1 MKKIIQLIKQWL
13 IKFWAPLVI
22 VIIMLSTAISLTVIM
37 LHKQQITVQ
46 IPNLTLRKQYGI
58 NGSPISVL
66 KKGEHLQIIEKK
78 EGWYQVRRDDESTG
92 WVAGWLLKR
101 KTPLK
106 KVTPLSEAT
115 VVLDPGHGGSDV
127 GSLSSNGK
135 YEKTYTLL
143 LAKRVKKELEK
154 SGTRVIMTRS
164 TDKLVYLANI
174 PKVAEN
180 KHADL
185 FVSFHFDSAPSKNQA
200 TGYTTYYYHQ
210 NNGSYALA
218 KSVNTAMNLPLINKG
233 VEFGDFLVIRQNTV
247 PAILL
252 ESGYMNNKK
261 DFNYI
266 KSKKYQE
273 KVAKAV
279 PIGLQN
285 YLTRQVTVG
294 Q

>member
-1 MKKIIQLIKQWL
+1 MKKVIELIKQWL
-13 IKFWAPLVI
+13 IKFWAPLAIVI
-22 VIIMLSTAISLTVIM
+22 VMLSTAISLTVVM

-46 IPNLTLRKQYGI
+46 IPNLTLRKHYGI
-58 NGSPISVL
+58 QGSPISVL
-66 KKGEHLQIIEKK
+66 KKGEHLQIIQKK

-101 KTPLK
+101 KEPLK

-115 VVLDPGHGGSDV
+115 IVLDPGHGGSDV
-127 GSLSSNGK
+127 GSLSINNK
-135 YEKTYTLL
+135 YEKTYTLQ
-143 LAKRVKKELEK
+143 LAKRVKKELAK
-154 SGTRVIMTRS
+154 TGARVIMTRS
-164 TDKLVYLANI
+164 TDKIVYLAKI

-180 KHADL
+180 NHADL
-185 FVSFHFDSAPSKNQA
+185 FLSFHFDSAPEKNQA
-200 TGYTTYYYHQ
+200 TGFTTYYYHR
-210 NNGSYALA
+210 NNGSYNLA
-218 KSVNTAMNLPLINKG
+218 KNVNAAMNLPLTNKG

-261 DFNYI
+261 DFKYI
-266 KSKKYQE
+266 KSSKYQE

-279 PIGLQN
+279 PVGLQN
-285 YLTRQVTVG
+285 YLTDQVETG